1 MKYIGKDHQPTV
13 QPTVC
18 TATNHLSRPTEIL
31 TMLNQITASYLE
43 AIYLCDFQE
52 TNPDAEFAP
61 ITTLKAQ
68 RLTHQFV
75 QLADLFVPDWTTYW
89 QEDQAGYD
97 LYLSAAGHG
106 TGFWDRYTESNRR
119 GHEVGELLD
128 QIAKILGNAEAY
140 LGDDG
145 LIYFDL

>member
-1 MKYIGKDHQPTV
+1 MKFIGKDHPNTAR
-13 QPTVC
+13 
-18 TATNHLSRPTEIL
+18 TATNHSNRRMEIL
-31 TMLNQITASYLE
+31 TMINTITASYLE

-61 ITTLKAQ
+61 ISIFNAQ
-68 RLTHQFV
+68 RLTRQFT

-97 LYLSAAGHG
+97 LYLSSAGHG

-119 GHEVGELLD
+119 GHKVGELLD
-128 QIAKILGNAEAY
+128 RIAKILGNSESY

-145 LIYFDL
+145 LIYFNL